1 MKISATWLE
10 LEKYSY
16 YKKEAEKVRLELIE
30 LIKEKDKYCCEISDQ
45 REWLNIVKKEIN
57 KEQNTKDWIWVEI
70 KWLNWNLTDI
80 RDTLKTSTI
89 ETIEETNKMSLT
101 LNKSILELQSIQNE
115 IEKERIELKQ
125 VKKDA
130 KYAKSLKLEISSL
143 ENHKTL
149 FEIQLQEK
157 EEYLKIIEEEKLFSK
172 K

>member
-1 MKISATWLE
+1 
-10 LEKYSY
+10 
-16 YKKEAEKVRLELIE
+16 
-30 LIKEKDKYCCEISDQ
+30 
-45 REWLNIVKKEIN
+45 
-57 KEQNTKDWIWVEI
+57 
-70 KWLNWNLTDI
+70 
-80 RDTLKTSTI
+80 
-89 ETIEETNKMSLT
+89 MSLT

-157 EEYLKIIEEEKLFSK
+157 EEYLKIIEEDIELEQTQIKELKIELNLKDRKLSLKEKRLEKLEQKLFSK